1 MTKLEEEYHH
11 LSLWY
16 FVSFIFG
23 IIFFFYSNDNYSS
36 YSLVVV
42 LFCLTILVKLFHKKD
57 LFWFFIA
64 ICLLTF
70 CSGVFIGH
78 LRVSNIHTNPIDKII
93 ISELSG
99 KIEQVKPTLRGTQII
114 LQDVHLGNNVKCNQL
129 LTHYCNHCH

>member
-36 YSLVVV
+36 HSLLFV

-57 LFWFFIA
+57 LLWFFIVA
-64 ICLLTF
+64 CLLIF
-70 CSGVFIGH
+70 FSGIFIGH
-78 LRVSNIHTNPIDKII
+78 LRVSNIHTNPIDKTI

-99 KIEQVKPTLRGTQII
+99 KIEQVKPTLPKLVRNKI
-114 LQDVHLGNNVKCNQL
+114 KNQVS
-129 LTHYCNHCH
+129 